1 MARLEQLKQE
11 RIAEDRLEQE
21 REARRQLETRLAREE
36 QQRLADAEKAR
47 ADKAEQERRAA
58 EQAATVEHLQQENET
73 FRRQSLGAADMEFS
87 TIERALKSPL
97 SPAALDADAGE
108 SPPKGILRTSDTPSR
123 SSRVMFAPGNT
134 LEMTRHITPP
144 PSPTRAA
151 PTASAAVA
159 AKATATGELELTQIE
174 KDALEEVG
182 HTDAQVIAH
191 FRKGTFTRLVDQVS
205 HQKTGK
211 DPDEQRQQLLRL
223 KLEAARI
230 FKTQKEVYEYGVGVP
245 FEEDR
250 LDAPMAVRTEAMSCY
265 TAKKLSSR
273 DKMPAYRT
281 LVAKIDRTTFK
292 HTKDDILILSQAAL
306 FIFSHPKVKLKCRIP
321 IESITRVQLSC
332 FYDGIIVI
340 TTDHTAQGDKGG
352 HIFDVPHP
360 VEFVAH
366 LSTIWRRCNG
376 AKGSLK
382 VDCVKEIDIGSI
394 KKNSVI
400 AFKLFGEPG
409 YSLEKSGK
417 IKKLVVTATKVMDA
431 DGFTNAMRRNLRR
444 RANDDE

>member
-1 MARLEQLKQE
+1 
-11 RIAEDRLEQE
+11 
-21 REARRQLETRLAREE
+21 
-36 QQRLADAEKAR
+36 
-47 ADKAEQERRAA
+47 
-58 EQAATVEHLQQENET
+58 
-73 FRRQSLGAADMEFS
+73 
-87 TIERALKSPL
+87 
-97 SPAALDADAGE
+97 
-108 SPPKGILRTSDTPSR
+108 
-123 SSRVMFAPGNT
+123 
-134 LEMTRHITPP
+134 MTRHITPP

-400 AFKLFGEPG
+400 AFKVSSVFGVFGVFGMSTGTHSVSGPPLHPECLPTHTRDSHIPTKGASFSRVHVCVCANALIQLFGEPG